1 MKIYLKQFH
10 KKRGD
15 NTFYLCFYDEQTK
28 RVKRKSL
35 KTTNR
40 NQAQELLAREQA
52 RAFEYAKG
60 KSPTIE
66 KALNE
71 FLAYTE
77 ISKGKGNTLKH
88 YEKTLKPLVPYFI
101 RVCGCLDL
109 TDITNAH
116 ANRFI
121 CDHKNLKTS
130 TISQKI
136 KVCRI
141 FYRWALKNYDLKN
154 IENPFLSIKFP
165 KIKRIE
171 KNFWTPEQITEILNN
186 AREPLQRL
194 AFAFMAFAGLRFFE
208 MQKIDFKHF
217 LKNFTLLK
225 VIGKGEKQAAVPI
238 GKKLK
243 KEIDLYFTNKEIP
256 AAGRVF
262 PESFTNS
269 FLNSEL
275 KKITSKMKFDGA
287 ATCHRFRHSFASNLL
302 RAGASVTEVQRLLRH
317 SSPNITL
324 AVYSHCLRQDL
335 YECLE
340 KL

>member
-1 MKIYLKQFH
+1 MRIYLKQFH
-10 KKRGD
+10 KSRGD
-15 NTFYLCFYDEQTK
+15 NTFYLCRYNEQTK
-28 RVKRKSL
+28 HVSRKSL
-35 KTTNR
+35 KTTKR
-40 NQAQELLAREQA
+40 KKAEELLAREQA
-52 RAFEYAKG
+52 RAFDYAKG
-60 KSPTIE
+60 KSPGIDQ
-66 KALNE
+66 ALNE
-71 FLAYTE
+71 FLIYTE
-77 ISKGKGNTLKH
+77 LSKGKGKTLLHYENTL
-88 YEKTLKPLVPYFI
+88 TPLVAYFKASG
-101 RVCGCLDL
+101 VKDL
-109 TDITNAH
+109 TDITNAR
-116 ANRFI
+116 ANAFI
-121 CDHKNLKTS
+121 CDFRKYKPS

-141 FYRWALKNYDLKN
+141 FYRWALKNYELKGF
-154 IENPFLSIKFP
+154 ENPFCSVKFP

-186 AREPLQRL
+186 AREPLIRL

-208 MQKIDFKHF
+208 MQKTDFKHI
-217 LKNFTLLK
+217 LNKRKLLK

-238 GKKLK
+238 GNKLN
-243 KEIDLYFTNKEIP
+243 KEIDLFLNGENLP
-256 AAGRVF
+256 DSGRIF
-262 PESFTNS
+262 PDKFTNS

-275 KKITSKMKFDGA
+275 KKAASKIKFDGA

-324 AVYSHCLRQDL
+324 SVYSHCLRADL